1 VSRLESFT
9 ARGAAGALAL
19 LNTPLKK
26 SMNNKIFDILLIE
39 DDADDAEL
47 TIHALKK
54 YNLANRI
61 LHIDD
66 GEKALDFLFSPHE
79 KPTLIL
85 LDLKMP
91 RVDGIQ
97 ILRRLKSDPAKED
110 IPVVA
115 LISSKDGK
123 SYVESFSIKADA
135 YLIKPV
141 DFKKFCVAVTEVGI
155 TSMILSS
162 SQVDDKKHGPL

>member
-1 VSRLESFT
+1 MDNRVFE
-9 ARGAAGALAL
+9 
-19 LNTPLKK
+19 
-26 SMNNKIFDILLIE
+26 ILLIE

-54 YNLANRI
+54 YHLANPI

-66 GEKALDFLFSPHE
+66 GEKALEYLFGPDQQPS
-79 KPTLIL
+79 LIL

-97 ILRRLKSDPAKED
+97 ILRKLKDDPDKKN

-115 LISSKDGK
+115 LISSKEGK
-123 SYVESFSIKADA
+123 SYLESFDLKADA
-135 YLIKPV
+135 YMIKPV
-141 DFKKFCVAVTEVGI
+141 DYKQFCAAVMDIGIASVILTAPTE
-155 TSMILSS
+155 SRNR
-162 SQVDDKKHGPL
+162 

>member
-1 VSRLESFT
+1 MDNRLF
-9 ARGAAGALAL
+9 
-19 LNTPLKK
+19 N
-26 SMNNKIFDILLIE
+26 ILLIE

-54 YNLANRI
+54 HNLATPI

-66 GEKALDFLFSPHE
+66 GEEALEYLFGPQQ
-79 KPTLIL
+79 KPSLIL

-97 ILRRLKSDPAKED
+97 ILRKLKGDREKRH

-115 LISSKDGK
+115 LISSREGK
-123 SYVESFSIKADA
+123 NYLESFDIKADA
-135 YLIKPV
+135 YMIKPV
-141 DFKKFCVAVTEVGI
+141 DHAQFSAA
-155 TSMILSS
+155 LS
-162 SQVDDKKHGPL
+162 QLGLDRGTP

>member
-1 VSRLESFT
+1 MDNRIVE
-9 ARGAAGALAL
+9 
-19 LNTPLKK
+19 
-26 SMNNKIFDILLIE
+26 ILLID

-54 YNLANRI
+54 YNLVNPI

-66 GEKALDFLFSPHE
+66 GEKALDFLYASQQN
-79 KPTLIL
+79 PTLIL

-97 ILRRLKSDPAKED
+97 ILRKLKSDPAKQN

-123 SYVESFSIKADA
+123 NYLESFNLKADD
-135 YLIKPV
+135 YIIKPV
-141 DFKKFCVAVTEVGI
+141 DYKQFCAVISAMGI
-155 TSMILSS
+155 ASMILSS
-162 SQVDDKKHGPL
+162 PVENTK